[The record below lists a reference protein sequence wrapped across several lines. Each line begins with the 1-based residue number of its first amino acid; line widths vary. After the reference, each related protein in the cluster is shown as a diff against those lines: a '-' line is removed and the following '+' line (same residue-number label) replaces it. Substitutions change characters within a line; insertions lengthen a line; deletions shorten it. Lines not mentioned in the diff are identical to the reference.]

1 MPTEKQ
7 NKLPE
12 KEVFPFIN
20 EIGKFNVFTLSDTW
34 LNSSI
39 TDLELEI
46 PGYDLYQ
53 VDRNTKSGG
62 GVGV

>member
-1 MPTEKQ
+1 M
-7 NKLPE
+7 NFRL
-12 KEVFPFIN
+12 VFPFID
-20 EIGKFNVFTLSDTW
+20 ETDKLKVLTLSDTW

-46 PGYDLYQ
+46 TGYDVYQ

-62 GVGV
+62 GVGA

>member
-1 MPTEKQ
+1 M
-7 NKLPE
+7 NFRL
-12 KEVFPFIN
+12 VFPFID
-20 EIGKFNVFTLSDTW
+20 ETAKLKVLTLSDTW

-46 PGYDLYQ
+46 PGYDVYQ

-62 GVGV
+62 GVGA

>member
-1 MPTEKQ
+1 M
-7 NKLPE
+7 NFRL
-12 KEVFPFIN
+12 VFPFID
-20 EIGKFNVFTLSDTW
+20 ETDKLKVLTLSDTW

-46 PGYDLYQ
+46 PGYDVYQ

-62 GVGV
+62 GVGA